1 MYSSIVKSSIKS
13 ASPVISSVST
23 VTKIEKVEKTGT
35 VYKAI
40 ICEHFLQG
48 KCKHNDSCHF
58 SHSVDPEINLD
69 DIDFNKYKTCMCKRI
84 VDGNE
89 CTLSNFNICLFAHSE
104 DELLMPICRFN
115 QKCRNDNCNFRHYNE
130 QELEEFIQE
139 QKTILRE
146 NRREAAKKI
155 DALHK
160 PKQQPIKNTR
170 TPRVKI
176 DLSPSIVSVKEEVKT
191 EVKEKVKE
199 SSIEVKE
206 EKKEKVIEFTEIKN
220 EMSNELKYIDTD
232 INEEEL
238 INITVQAEKEREAKI
253 NNFINIASQQN
264 TPQMSPAMTPSFTPR
279 EMITFSPTVSELD
292 YAYGPTTPIFRA
304 GTPLSSNNSQNS
316 FILSGYT
323 PVYVCYR
330 EVPIEV
336 QTLFNMYYR
345 EAFPCQI
352 VSPQMSPMAPS
363 N

>member
-13 ASPVISSVST
+13 ASPAITSVST
-23 VTKIEKVEKTGT
+23 KFVEKVEKTGT

-115 QKCRNDNCNFRHYNE
+115 QRCRNDNCNFRHYNDE
-130 QELEEFIQE
+130 ELEEFIQE

-155 DALHK
+155 DSLHK

-176 DLSPSIVSVKEEVKT
+176 DLSPSIVPVKEEVKT
-191 EVKEKVKE
+191 EVKEEIKTPIK
-199 SSIEVKE
+199 EVKE
-206 EKKEKVIEFTEIKN
+206 EIKKEEPQKEKVIEFV
-220 EMSNELKYIDTD
+220 ELKNKMEHELQYIDTN

-238 INITVQAEKEREAKI
+238 INITVQAEAEEIERQNKI

-264 TPQMSPAMTPSFTPR
+264 TPQMTPQMTPR
-279 EMITFSPTVSELD
+279 EMMTFSPTVSEID

-304 GTPLSSNNSQNS
+304 GTPLSSNQFSK
-316 FILSGYT
+316 
-323 PVYVCYR
+323 
-330 EVPIEV
+330 PIY
-336 QTLFNMYYR
+336 LKWLYS
-345 EAFPCQI
+345 CI
-352 VSPQMSPMAPS
+352 CLL
-363 N
+363 

>member
-1 MYSSIVKSSIKS
+1 MYSSIVKYSIKS
-13 ASPVISSVST
+13 ASPVITSVST
-23 VTKIEKVEKTGT
+23 KIIEKVEKTGT

-84 VDGNE
+84 IDGNE

-115 QKCRNDNCNFRHYNE
+115 QRCRNDNCNFRHYNDE
-130 QELEEFIQE
+130 ELEEFIQE
-139 QKTILRE
+139 QKSILRE

-155 DALHK
+155 ESLHK

-176 DLSPSIVSVKEEVKT
+176 DLSPSIVPVKEEIKT
-191 EVKEKVKE
+191 PIK
-199 SSIEVKE
+199 EVKE
-206 EKKEKVIEFTEIKN
+206 EIKKEEPQKEKVIEFV
-220 EMSNELKYIDTD
+220 ELKNKMEHELQYIDTN

-238 INITVQAEKEREAKI
+238 INITVQAEAEEIERQNKI

-264 TPQMSPAMTPSFTPR
+264 TPQMTPR
-279 EMITFSPTVSELD
+279 EMMTFSPTVSELE
-292 YAYGPTTPIFRA
+292 YAYGPTTPVFRA
-304 GTPLSSNNSQNS
+304 GTPLSSNNSQNP

-336 QTLFNMYYR
+336 QSLFNMYYR

-352 VSPQMSPMAPS
+352 VSPQMSPS